1 MSYSNP
7 ALQQFTPEAR
17 EALLADEGDA
27 LVSID
32 WSSIEPVVAGNL
44 AGDMA
49 LIERFEAGEKLYDV
63 ISLEAGVSYKQ
74 AKVIV
79 LAMLYGQGIRSLA
92 KNLGVSDLAQAKA
105 LHAKVAAAMPRTQRF
120 TGWAA
125 VWSGEVG
132 KTWTISGRIIDV
144 DPEFGYKG
152 TNYSV
157 QGSAYDVLAESIV
170 GLEDAGL
177 DEGLYLAVH
186 DELVVS
192 KSIAHDAAE
201 IMLRPPERLVE
212 LSGRVPRLR
221 VDMAELGERWGE
233 A

>member
-1 MSYSNP
+1 
-7 ALQQFTPEAR
+7 
-17 EALLADEGDA
+17 
-27 LVSID
+27 
-32 WSSIEPVVAGNL
+32 
-44 AGDMA
+44 
-49 LIERFEAGEKLYDV
+49 
-63 ISLEAGVSYKQ
+63 
-74 AKVIV
+74 
-79 LAMLYGQGIRSLA
+79 
-92 KNLGVSDLAQAKA
+92 VSDLAQAKA